1 MDELRVAS
9 RFMRGILAKV
19 LERSIRKCCGVK
31 TKINLDSLAIRFD
44 ENGKA
49 NIDVQGMKVEMA
61 SKDLEKVL
69 TAKLG
74 SEDEE

>member
-19 LERSIRKCCGVK
+19 LEGSIRKCCGVK
-31 TKINLDSLAIRFD
+31 VKINLDSLAIRFD
-44 ENGKA
+44 ENGEST
-49 NIDVQGMKVEMA
+49 IDVQGMKVKMT

-69 TAKLG
+69 TGKLG
-74 SEDEE
+74 LEDEE

>member
-9 RFMRGILAKV
+9 KFMRGILAKV

-31 TKINLDSLAIRFD
+31 TKISLDSLAIRFD

-49 NIDVQGMKVEMA
+49 NLDVQGMKVEMT
-61 SKDLEKVL
+61 SKDLERVL

-74 SEDEE
+74 PEDEE